1 MAGMKR
7 KKILYI
13 ESNMD
18 GTIGGS
24 HYSLLYLLEGLNR
37 DRFEPHV
44 LFCQDHILVPRFQKT
59 AEEVLVHDYDPFG
72 ANPLNSWK
80 AIPRFVKHIVLKQ
93 PELRKIIQRIEPDI
107 VHLNNTYAG
116 NHEWILACLLNN
128 IRIIAHDRGTR
139 PNPTLQTRLFVRFLD
154 AIIPV
159 SDAFANI
166 IIEEGL
172 KPRRLRRVYNGLD
185 TGKFNEYR
193 SPEVRLVLREELGID
208 RETILVGMVGN
219 IDYWK
224 GQLVFARAMEALMR
238 GAGERISIKGVI
250 VGKTP
255 TYAKTYE
262 NEIRD
267 FLKLNNIDDWVWLL
281 GYRYDVPQLLNAMDI
296 FVHASVEPE
305 PFGRVILEA
314 MAMEKPVIATKP
326 GGPCEII
333 DDGVTGYLVPMN
345 DHLSMR
351 DAILRYI
358 QDPSRAKEMGKAA
371 RKAVEMKFPVSR
383 MVRGV
388 EEVYEE
394 ILTP

>member
-1 MAGMKR
+1 MKR
-7 KKILYI
+7 KRILYI

-24 HYSLLYLLEGLNR
+24 YYSLLYLLEGLNR
-37 DRFEPHV
+37 DRYEPHV
-44 LFCQDHILVPRFQKT
+44 LFCQDHILVPRFQK
-59 AEEVLVHDYDPFG
+59 AAQGVLVYDYDPLG
-72 ANPLNSWK
+72 SNPLNSWR

-93 PELRKIIQRIEPDI
+93 PELRKIIKRIEPDL
-107 VHLNNTYAG
+107 VHLNNTYAA
-116 NHEWILACLLNN
+116 NHEWIMACLLNN

-139 PNPTLQTRLFVRFLD
+139 WNTTFQTRVFVRFLD

-159 SDAFANI
+159 SDANMKV

-172 KPRRLRRVYNGLD
+172 RPKRLRRVYNGLD
-185 TGKFNEYR
+185 TGKFEEYR
-193 SPEVRLVLREELGID
+193 SPEARQALREELGID

-238 GAGERISIKGVI
+238 GAGERTSIKGVI
-250 VGKTP
+250 IGKTP
-255 TYAKTYE
+255 MGAEAYE
-262 NEIRD
+262 SEIRG
-267 FLKLNNIDDWVWLL
+267 FLKLNNIDDRVRLL
-281 GYRYDVPQLLNAMDI
+281 GYRHDVPQLLNAMDI
-296 FVHASVEPE
+296 FVHASVQPE

-326 GGPCEII
+326 GGPCEIV
-333 DDGVTGYLVPMN
+333 DDGVTGFLVPMN
-345 DHLSMR
+345 DHVSMR

-358 QDPSRAKEMGKAA
+358 QDPVRAKEMGKAA